1 LWTLGDMS
9 QIGEEQKIDGTL
21 VGQGGDPSRLREA
34 LLAWW
39 ERYGR
44 DFPWRKTRS
53 AYHVLVAEALL
64 HRTRANQVV
73 GLYEKTLAAYPTVYA
88 LAAAEPEAVYE
99 LLHSAGLRWRVGLLL
114 NAAQEI
120 VDRFSGE
127 VPASRVELESIP
139 GIGHYIAAAIRCFA
153 FGENDAIIDSNVVR
167 VYGRVFDLRVTDS
180 LRRNRD
186 FHQLAQSLVDPEHP
200 REYNL
205 ALLDLAAAI
214 CTPRVPKCE
223 VCPIAVHCTYGRNR
237 LGISP
242 PQSHDALHP

>member
-1 LWTLGDMS
+1 MS
-9 QIGEEQKIDGTL
+9 QTDREPQVDGTL
-21 VGQGGDPSRLREA
+21 VGQGGEPSRLREA

-73 GLYEKTLAAYPTVYA
+73 ELYERTLASFPTVYD
-88 LAAAEPEAVYE
+88 LAAADPETVYK
-99 LLHSAGLRWRVGLLL
+99 LLHSAGLRWRVGSLL

-120 VDRFSGE
+120 VERFSGE
-127 VPASRVELESIP
+127 VPSSRSELESIS

-153 FGENDAIIDSNVVR
+153 YGEIDAIIDSNVVR
-167 VYGRVFDLRVTDS
+167 VYGRVFNLRVTDS

-214 CTPRVPKCE
+214 CTPRAPKCE
-223 VCPIAVHCTYGRNR
+223 MCPIAVHCAYGRNK
-237 LGISP
+237 LGLSL
-242 PQSHDALHP
+242 PQYR